1 MGQAKPVAR
10 TVLEDKDTM
19 AVEGVDFLPM
29 DMVTVIQKEV
39 RFSQV
44 CPEEFVQVMAKMV
57 ALEEV
62 ALLAGNLTATEAE
75 AGVTLEEEVQILMP
89 DLAVEA
95 VPIILELVKKI
106 FPGLVVAMDSSVF
119 TVPREWLQPCPK
131 LRF

>member
-39 RFSQV
+39 RFSQF
-44 CPEEFVQVMAKMV
+44 CPEEFVQVVAKMV

-62 ALLAGNLTATEAE
+62 ALLAGNLTPTEAE
-75 AGVTLEEEVQILMP
+75 AGVTLEEEVQILIP

-95 VPIILELVKKI
+95 VPIILELAQKI
-106 FPGLVVAMDSSVF
+106 FPGLAVAMDSSVF
-119 TVPREWLQPCPK
+119 TVPRG
-131 LRF
+131 